1 MNLETLENRLRI
13 LIRREPMNNTNQQF
27 AHQHINSSSSTTMIP
42 TPGMPQSGNSSLM
55 VASSVDSSMIAS
67 GGSNSIASSAVN
79 AGNFLPTRSTI
90 SGGVHGGSFNSSE
103 GTPKLLL
110 FPKCVMVLIPPSI
123 YSNSIMLQGR
133 CRMDISSHLL
143 HFQITLVAISWVRR
157 LEDRKLQAK

>member
-27 AHQHINSSSSTTMIP
+27 AHQHINSSSSTSTMIP

-79 AGNFLPTRSTI
+79 AGNFLPTRSN

-103 GTPKLLL
+103 GTSKLLL
-110 FPKCVMVLIPPSI
+110 LPKCILVLIPPSI
-123 YSNSIMLQGR
+123 SSNIIQN
-133 CRMDISSHLL
+133 CRAVAAWISAVT
-143 HFQITLVAISWVRR
+143 FYIFN
-157 LEDRKLQAK
+157 